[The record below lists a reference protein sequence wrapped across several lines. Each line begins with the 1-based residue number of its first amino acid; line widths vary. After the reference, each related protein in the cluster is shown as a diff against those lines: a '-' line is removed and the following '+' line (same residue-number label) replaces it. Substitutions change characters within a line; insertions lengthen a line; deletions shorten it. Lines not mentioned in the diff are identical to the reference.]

1 MISVSKETEPLSPSA
16 KSVLIVDDE
25 RTLLYTFSNSL
36 KAYSP
41 DLNILTAENGLHAV
55 DILKS
60 GHVDLVV
67 TDLKM
72 PEMDGFQLLIHMKKH
87 YPGIPVIVMTA
98 VGSPEVADRL
108 KAMGGGPYLEKP
120 INIKD
125 LALKIFQGIAAASQG
140 RICGV
145 TLAGFLQLIVMEGK
159 TCALK
164 IMSGEKSGIL
174 LIKDGELIDAKTEDL
189 TGEAAACEIVTWDE
203 TEIKMGNYTGDR
215 KKKIDA
221 AMGEILLDAFRVKDE
236 RDRAA
241 RGRGEPADAV
251 VAADSEPRVAVDNEP
266 REEKGVADAVTSGP
280 AQDAGAGGKAP
291 AAAVRGGDL
300 RDLLSELSKLQGV
313 SAACLAGCDGFLID
327 SIFNAKMEDELV
339 GAIASAGYGAS
350 ESIGRELGRGA
361 LQLTMLE
368 FEQGAVIIA
377 PVGENFLLVVMADKD
392 TNLGMLRLKI
402 RKLET
407 EFEAA
412 ADAV

>member
-1 MISVSKETEPLSPSA
+1 MSPSE
-16 KSVLIVDDE
+16 KNVLIVDDE
-25 RTLLYTFSNSL
+25 KTLLHTFSNSL

-41 DLNILTAENGLHAV
+41 DLNVLTAENGLQAV

-72 PEMDGFQLLIHMKKH
+72 PEMDGFQLLLYMKKH
-87 YPGIPVIVMTA
+87 YPGIPLIVMTA

-108 KAMGGGPYLEKP
+108 KAIGGGPYLEKP
-120 INIKD
+120 INIKE

-164 IMSGEKSGIL
+164 ISSGEKSGIL
-174 LIKDGELIDAKTEDL
+174 LIKDGELIDAKTDDL
-189 TGEAAACEIVTWDE
+189 TGEAAACDIVTWDE

-236 RDRAA
+236 RHRAA
-241 RGRGEPADAV
+241 RGRGEPPDAV
-251 VAADSEPRVAVDNEP
+251 AAVDSEPRVAADNEPRVAADNEP
-266 REEKGVADAVTSGP
+266 REEKGVADAVTRGP
-280 AQDAGAGGKAP
+280 AQDAGAGGNAP
-291 AAAVRGGDL
+291 AAAVPGSDL
-300 RDLLSELSKLQGV
+300 RELLSELSKLQGV

-339 GAIASAGYGAS
+339 GAIASAGFGAS
-350 ESIGRELGRGA
+350 ESIGQELGRGA

-377 PVGENFLLVVMADKD
+377 PVGDNFLLVVMTDHDA
-392 TNLGMLRLKI
+392 NLGMLRLKI
-402 RKLET
+402 RKLGT